1 MCVGQTIT
9 CAKMV
14 NDDAML
20 ISTGKIIE
28 EKVPEFDDA
37 GCRTQITVEVKGSAE
52 RLLENWSK
60 DITHARDART
70 LLHRVVFY
78 GDHTHMIHHLS
89 HLMGFKEIQEC

>member
-14 NDDAML
+14 NEDAML

-52 RLLENWSK
+52 RMLENWSK
-60 DITHARDART
+60 DIRHPGTPERCSTASSFTAT
-70 LLHRVVFY
+70 NP
-78 GDHTHMIHHLS
+78 I
-89 HLMGFKEIQEC
+89 